1 MSIQIGKKVT
11 YRMIESES
19 YVEDAGWITSY
30 GICCEEKN
38 PDNETVLTR
47 TISDISTRSGFVED
61 LVEKLIHYEASP
73 IHLMDIISDHLL

>member
-38 PDNETVLTR
+38 PDNETVLTPALYLIFYSFR
-47 TISDISTRSGFVED
+47 LCRRFSG
-61 LVEKLIHYEASP
+61 EADS
-73 IHLMDIISDHLL
+73 L